1 MKYSII
7 YWKMSRT
14 SKGWQLA
21 LCRSEKGPSRNHN
34 DTIVSH
40 ATLC

>member
-1 MKYSII
+1 MQGC
-7 YWKMSRT
+7 R
-14 SKGWQLA
+14 QFV
-21 LCRSEKGPSRNHN
+21 LCRIEKGPSRNHN

>member
-14 SKGWQLA
+14 SKGRQLA
-21 LCRSEKGPSRNHN
+21 LCRSEKGMYRNHN
-34 DTIVSH
+34 GTNYKP
-40 ATLC
+40 